1 MKEKQGNY
9 HGALQCLHDVGKYP
23 QALKKALDFKQR
35 GIEVTYTGLTVED
48 LAYRT
53 ARHHQNRQE
62 LKLMK
67 ECIDLLPDVDDKVRL
82 FKAARLY
89 REAVTLLVKE
99 DLLEDAF
106 RILAA
111 QKQYDGGIKLATSKD
126 QGKQV
131 LRFLLMKARALPV
144 VRHAIREICAFQE
157 ELDPSAA
164 APDLSRFKEE
174 LKTDLLPILGEMSTT
189 ISKYH
194 LTKECPLLCMEMT
207 ILECICHLDAAKMR
221 RQRFSPNVFGMVEQ
235 MKIWIGLE
243 LANQSGD
250 TTFLGRCNDMKIIL
264 GQCEVV
270 VDCFCQLI
278 RIGDIA
284 TDISETTCS
293 LQDWYCIQKNVSS
306 VVIPKEQDVW
316 VSFGECV
323 IPNTVTDDGALKL
336 DSSKVFRQLKFHLYH
351 SLKCWL
357 NICMKAVDRQA
368 TLPSFAAYHHV
379 ISDWTTGHLL
389 EAGPMKD
396 FLRYCCVAIY
406 LDMVRSNAVVLE
418 ALVLNPNVDL
428 VIREMQERSLSIFAE
443 KLLVNEADVHE
454 RRKKLKRRVNELL
467 AGKELDK
474 VINAFPVKH
483 SETGEKSRRA
493 LLSYFAPET
502 SVYIPLSHM
511 HFVLLDE
518 YPVVK
523 EVLLSQYLPFACRD
537 VNAFMSAWWMKGS
550 NELQQ
555 LKTRSFNDDYH
566 LNYMGKNIHCFL
578 LWSEACNLLDLP
590 KPKPLSLCR
599 ILLDRFFSVVI
610 KRKSLKKFNSV
621 NALVILE
628 LLAATLVGMLSCQDT
643 VLRGQVSTFP
653 RCVPHLYEHVVQLF
667 DDSRSRRVRG
677 KRKAVRLMDAVYQS
691 VQQDRNIQGM
701 ETEARRF
708 LIEVIEL
715 ILGMSYKHFNILS
728 HVITGKN
735 NVRNGTLRRYCILLL
750 TLLGNLELYGQRECY
765 QYRHQLVSVVQSA
778 VPTDKESAS
787 LVMELCNHLCTAV
800 QTATCTNDLFYFAS
814 QLCVFSEKR
823 LAVIQ
828 SNDRRW
834 TLQFQPVP
842 LSAVSN
848 VAFPEL
854 SFMTHPAVMTFSQPT
869 PHSPAMVQSG
879 SGETSWPEWS
889 EEGQVTQSSNSQGLI
904 PAEGFVTSP
913 DFGTDMHFISSLSQ
927 PSEDA
932 FNVSYEYDEEES
944 APGFDTEEQAL
955 EVSFEKEFIKRGWC
969 SVCAMQVVSEQRT
982 NPSRDDMEE
991 QGDASVAEDFIRQH
1005 IQTSMHTNN
1014 VDGYQT
1020 FEELKS
1026 SFQQHVFPL
1035 VMTILHHPKEKTMQ
1049 NNNRQFDNLFHKL
1062 QKSYQKLQDV
1072 LTPNVTG
1079 QTSHHF
1085 WSGKCNLLKTQAG
1098 EVERFALELKG
1109 MLPDVEPVA
1118 ASQVRQESSDDNEV
1132 GLELEEQA
1140 LEDAEGRLDKRGKK
1154 HRKKRK

>member
-1 MKEKQGNY
+1 MQYSKALTLYHRSQNWKKVTDLLEKQGKYQESFNY
-9 HGALQCLHDVGKYP
+9 LQSTGKHL
-23 QALKKALDFKQR
+23 QALKKVLDFKQR
-35 GIEVTYTGLTVED
+35 GIEVTCTGLTVED
-48 LAYRT
+48 VAYRT
-53 ARHHQNRQE
+53 ARHHHNRQE
-62 LKLMK
+62 LKLIK

-99 DLLEDAF
+99 DLLEEAF

-111 QKQYDGGIKLATSKD
+111 QNDYNEGIKLATSKS

-157 ELDPSAA
+157 ELDSSAA

-189 ISKYH
+189 INKYH
-194 LTKECPLLCMEMT
+194 LMKECPLLCMEMT

-221 RQRFSPNVFGMVEQ
+221 RQTSSPNVFGMVEQ
-235 MKIWIGLE
+235 MRIWIGLE

-250 TTFLGRCNDMKIIL
+250 TTFPGRCDDMKLIL
-264 GQCEVV
+264 GQCEAV

-293 LQDWYCIQKNVSS
+293 LQDWYCIQKDVSS

-323 IPNTVTDDGALKL
+323 IPNTVTDEGALKL
-336 DSSKVFRQLKFHLYH
+336 DSSKVICQLKFHLYH

-357 NICMKAVDRQA
+357 NICKKAIDRQA
-368 TLPSFAAYHHV
+368 TLPSFDVYHHV

-389 EAGPMKD
+389 EAGPMQD
-396 FLRYCCVAIY
+396 FLRCCCLAVY
-406 LDMVRSNAVVLE
+406 LDMVRSNAVIVE
-418 ALVLNPNVDL
+418 ALVLNSNVDM
-428 VIREMQERSLSIFAE
+428 VIREMQERSLSILAE
-443 KLLVNEADVHE
+443 KLLVKEADVHE

-474 VINAFPVKH
+474 VINAFPIKY

-511 HFVLLDE
+511 HLVLLDE

-555 LKTRSFNDDYH
+555 LMTRSFNDDYH

-578 LWSEACNLLDLP
+578 LWSQACNLLDLP
-590 KPKPLSLCR
+590 KPKPLSLCK

-610 KRKSLKKFNSV
+610 RRKSLKKFNSV

-628 LLAATLVGMLSCQDT
+628 LLAATLVGMLSFQNT
-643 VLRGQVSTFP
+643 VLREQVSTFP

-667 DDSRSRRVRG
+667 DDSRSRRVRE
-677 KRKAVRLMDAVYQS
+677 KRTVRLMDAVYQS
-691 VQQDRNIQGM
+691 VQQDRNVQGM
-701 ETEARRF
+701 EMEARRF

-715 ILGMSYKHFNILS
+715 ILGMSYKHVNILN

-765 QYRHQLVSVVQSA
+765 QYRHQLVGVVQSA
-778 VPTDKESAS
+778 VPKITDKESAS
-787 LVMELCNHLCTAV
+787 LVMELCNHLCKAV

-828 SNDRRW
+828 SNERRW
-834 TLQFQPVP
+834 TLQFQPLP
-842 LSAVSN
+842 WSEVSN
-848 VAFPEL
+848 VVFPEL
-854 SFMTHPAVMTFSQPT
+854 SFMTHPAVMTIP
-869 PHSPAMVQSG
+869 
-879 SGETSWPEWS
+879 
-889 EEGQVTQSSNSQGLI
+889 QSS
-904 PAEGFVTSP
+904 
-913 DFGTDMHFISSLSQ
+913 
-927 PSEDA
+927 EDG

-944 APGFDTEEQAL
+944 APGLDTEEQAL

-982 NPSRDDMEE
+982 NPSREDMEE
-991 QGDASVAEDFIRQH
+991 QGDASVAEDLIQQH

-1014 VDGYQT
+1014 VDGYQI

-1035 VMTILHHPKEKTMQ
+1035 VTTILHHPKSKTMQ
-1049 NNNRQFDNLFHKL
+1049 NNDRQFDNLFYKL

-1072 LTPNVTG
+1072 LTPNVAG

-1140 LEDAEGRLDKRGKK
+1140 LENAEGRLDKRGKK
-1154 HRKKRK
+1154 HRKASESR